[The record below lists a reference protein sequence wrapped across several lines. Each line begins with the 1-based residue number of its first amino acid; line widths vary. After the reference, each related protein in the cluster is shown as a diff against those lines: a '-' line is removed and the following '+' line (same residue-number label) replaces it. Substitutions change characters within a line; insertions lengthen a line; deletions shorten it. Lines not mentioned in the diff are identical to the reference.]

1 MRLAP
6 SVLTAFALGASAALT
21 TPATAQAPGAR
32 TPGPQASGAPPL
44 TFPVACQPGRT
55 CEIQHYVD
63 RDPGPGVRDH
73 RCGTM
78 TYEGHN
84 GVDIRLPDLAAQ
96 RRGVVVLAAAAG
108 RVRAVRDGKPD
119 ISVKAAGAPSVAGE
133 ECGNGVAITH
143 DGGWETQYCH
153 MARGS
158 IAVNAGQAVEAG
170 APLGRIGLS
179 GQTEY
184 PHLHFTVRR
193 AGRVVDPFRPD
204 EGQACGD
211 GAAGLWTPE
220 AAARMPY
227 RAGAILNAGFAAA
240 PVTMDQIE
248 GGAIGVPD
256 AGALVLVAYAR
267 AIALLPGDEVELDL
281 KGPDGASLARSR
293 RPPLASWRAQ
303 EMLYIGKR
311 RPAAGWPRGTYTAEY
326 RVWRKGVVVL
336 SRRFQTTL

>member
-1 MRLAP
+1 MRRAL
-6 SVLTAFALGASAALT
+6 LLRTTFAIGASAALAA
-21 TPATAQAPGAR
+21 PVTAQPPGA
-32 TPGPQASGAPPL
+32 PSLA
-44 TFPVACQPGRT
+44 FPVACQPGRT

-96 RRGVVVLAAAAG
+96 RRGVAVLAAAPG

-119 ISVKAAGAPSVAGE
+119 ISVKAVGAPSVAGE

-143 DGGWETQYCH
+143 AGVAE
-153 MARGS
+153 
-158 IAVNAGQAVEAG
+158 GQAVAAG

-179 GQTEY
+179 GLTEY

-204 EGQACGD
+204 AGQTCG
-211 GAAGLWTPE
+211 GGAAAGLWTPE

-227 RAGAILNAGFAAA
+227 RAGAILNTGFSAT
-240 PVTMDQIE
+240 PVSQDQIE
-248 GGAIGVPD
+248 GGAIRAPD
-256 AGALVLVAYAR
+256 AGAGVLVAYAR

-281 KGPDGASLARSR
+281 KGPDGVSLARSR
-293 RPPLASWRAQ
+293 RPPLANWRAQ
-303 EMLYIGKR
+303 EMIYVGKK
-311 RPAAGWPRGTYTAEY
+311 RPAAGWPRGIYSAEY
-326 RVWRKGVVVL
+326 RVWRKGTVVL
-336 SRRFQTTL
+336 SRRFQTRL